1 MKYWLSV
8 LFCGMLITAHTQ
20 ECQLVVRGTI
30 YDEFST
36 QPLDFAEVYLQE
48 GETGT
53 VSDEA
58 GNFVLENLCPGDYHL
73 RISHVTCH
81 PERVFLQLRAD
92 TVLVIRLQH
101 HAESIEG
108 VVVTSQ
114 RQQRA
119 GQSQQTLTRQE
130 LEQSA
135 GKSLGELVSG
145 IAGVSSIKSGSGIV
159 KPVIQGL
166 TGNRVAILNNGL
178 VQAGQQWGVDHAP
191 EIDPFT
197 ADRVTVLKGVE
208 SIAYGGNTL
217 GGAILVEPGNINNDP
232 HLHGAAQYV
241 LASQGRQQTV
251 SARVEKTG
259 AWAAWRLVGTFK
271 EGGDHR
277 SPDYWLRNTGV
288 RERNVAAQ
296 VQKNFNDHWFNTVYY
311 SFFHTELGILR
322 GAHIGNITDLQEAI
336 GRPEPFF
343 TQSDFSNKLEE
354 PRQAVTHHLLKYNSK
369 YFFNASQS
377 LQFTYGGQ
385 LNRRQEYDV
394 RRGDRSNQAALDLQ
408 LLAHFVDVQY
418 LDESSKIRKKMGV
431 QFRYNDNNNKPGT
444 GVLPLIPDYNLY
456 QPGAYAIWDGG
467 SEKNSWQLGGRY
479 DFTALRVAAISRD
492 LPRRVERFSHHF
504 HQFSLGAGV
513 QNRVGKSWVSK
524 FNVGL
529 TRRTP
534 EVNELYSAGLHQGVS
549 GIEEGRSD
557 LQPELSF
564 KGIWTNVV
572 HIGDR
577 FLLESSLYYQ
587 LIDNFIYLQPEQE
600 FRLTIRGAFP
610 VFAYAQTPARIAGL
624 DLTAKYKLGEQLE
637 WLGRYALVRGQDRGH
652 DQPLVYLPADNLM
665 MSLTYRTPDWGVL
678 KSPNLRVS
686 GNYVFEQ
693 TRLLPEQDLL
703 APPPAYFLLNMS
715 LGTEL
720 NWKQKTLHV
729 SVQAENLLNIRY
741 RDYLNRLRYYADE
754 EGRNIRLNLRYE
766 F

>member
-1 MKYWLSV
+1 
-8 LFCGMLITAHTQ
+8 MLLTAYTQ
-20 ECQLVVRGTI
+20 ACQLVVRGTI
-30 YDEFST
+30 FDEFSA
-36 QPLDFAEVYLQE
+36 QPLDFAEVYLEE

-58 GNFVLENLCPGDYHL
+58 GNFVLDNLCPGDYHL
-73 RISHVTCH
+73 RISHVACH

-217 GGAILVEPGNINNDP
+217 GGAILVEPGNIKNDP

-241 LASQGRQQTV
+241 LASNGRQQTV

-354 PRQAVTHHLLKYNSK
+354 PRQAVTHHLFKYNSK
-369 YFFNASQS
+369 YFFNSSQS

-385 LNRRQEYDV
+385 LDRRKEYDV
-394 RRGDRSNQAALDLQ
+394 RRGERSNQAALDLQ
-408 LLAHFVDVQY
+408 LLAHFVDIQY
-418 LDESSKIRKKMGV
+418 LDESGKTRKKMGV
-431 QFRYNDNNNKPGT
+431 QFRYNDNNNQPGT

-467 SEKNSWQLGGRY
+467 SEKTSWQLGGRY

-492 LPRRVERFSHHF
+492 LPRRVERFSHNF
-504 HQFSLGAGV
+504 HQFSLGGGV

-557 LQPELSF
+557 LQPELSL

-572 HIGDR
+572 NLGDR

-587 LIDNFIYLQPEQE
+587 WIDNFIYLQPEQE

-610 VFAYAQTPARIAGL
+610 VFTYQQTLARIAGL
-624 DLTAKYKLGEQLE
+624 DLTAKYFLGERLE
-637 WLGRYALVRGQDRGH
+637 WLGRYALVRGQDRSN
-652 DQPLVYLPADNLM
+652 DQPLVYMPADNLT
-665 MSLTYRTPDWGVL
+665 MSLTYRAPDWGVL
-678 KSPNLRVS
+678 QSPNLSVS

-720 NWKQKTLHV
+720 NWKQQTLHL

-754 EGRNIRLNLRYE
+754 DGRNVRLNLRYE